1 MNEGN
6 RMIKTACWMFGVS
19 LLVCACAG
27 SPSTPYAGQQSRD
40 VKALSAD
47 EVDSLLAGKGMGFAK
62 AAELNGFPGP
72 AHVLELAPALHLT
85 DEQRRQTE
93 AIFASM
99 QERAKTAGS
108 ALVDE
113 ERSLDASFRTKA
125 VTSES
130 LARSLARIGELQA
143 QVRAAHLEAHLAQAR
158 ILTDGQAARYASLR
172 GYGEGSHHH

>member
-1 MNEGN
+1 
-6 RMIKTACWMFGVS
+6 MIKTVGWMFGVS
-19 LLVCACAG
+19 LLACACAG
-27 SPSTPYAGQQSRD
+27 SPSSPYAGQQSRD

-47 EVDSLLAGKGMGFAK
+47 EVESLLAGKGMGFAK

-72 AHVLELAPALHLT
+72 AHVLELAPELRLT

-93 AIFASM
+93 ALFASM
-99 QERAKTAGS
+99 QEKAQSAGR

-113 ERSLDASFRTKA
+113 ERRLDALFRTKA

-130 LARSLARIGELQA
+130 MARSLSRIGELQA
-143 QVRAAHLEAHLAQAR
+143 EVRSAHLAAHVAQAR
-158 ILTDGQAARYASLR
+158 ILTDEQAARYASLR